1 MGDIEKVKRIEVPEN
16 VEFLTNWDGFE
27 LPKGILNKDVTGC
40 GATSVAIKD
49 EHKTI
54 ICSPRINLIKNKVGQ
69 HKGLLGVYGDVK
81 NDEIMLYLEKTETP
95 KIMVTYDSMPRL
107 AKLIDNKSEWRVVVD
122 EYQYLLIDSGFRSDK
137 AIALLDVVN
146 EFDYVTYLS
155 ATPIADK
162 YIQKME
168 QFKDVPYTELEWGER
183 VEKIYVER
191 VVSAK
196 PIDNAIKIVR
206 NYQQGNF
213 PKEGKNVSNECVIFL
228 NSVTNISNIVRQTEL
243 PPEDV
248 NIIVADTE
256 ENRKLVR
263 QIKEGFD
270 IGTIPLEGEPHKMFT
285 FCTSTAF
292 AGCDF
297 YSTCASTFVVSDNRK
312 VHTSIDIATELAQ
325 IAGRQRL
332 ACNPFRKTIVFIYN
346 VDIGENDAD
355 SYKNGIERKLEKSIK
370 MAEYKN
376 CATDE
381 DIRIDLI
388 RETSEMQ
395 NIKKYSESY
404 VRYDEKSDSFTV
416 NRWAY
421 LNELFAYDVQRK
433 NYENSII
440 VKKQLEE
447 SGFAIKGEEKRW
459 DYKEQLKCILAKEG
473 FADRMKRYCELRQ
486 MKESCRFYLASDIME
501 RQYEDVRLYYDR
513 LGYDRIKALGFK
525 EKDLKNEL
533 QRSYRANDIKQKF
546 REIFIVG
553 QRIATEDIKRIMSEI
568 YSMYGINK
576 SGVATHLEREYG
588 IRMKNVKIVTSDGIR
603 KNGYEFM

>member
-1 MGDIEKVKRIEVPEN
+1 MAEIKVPTN
-16 VEFLTNWDGFE
+16 VNYLTDWVGFE
-27 LPKGILNKDVTGC
+27 LPEGILNKGVTGC

-69 HKGLLGVYGDVK
+69 HEGLLGVFGDVK
-81 NDEIMLYLEKTETP
+81 NDEIMAYLEKSDKP

-107 AKLIDNKSEWRVVVD
+107 SKLLDDKYDWRVVVD

-137 AIALLDVVN
+137 AIALLDVLN

-162 YIQKME
+162 YIQQME
-168 QFKDVPYTELEWGER
+168 QFKEVPYTELIWGDR
-183 VEKIYVER
+183 VERIDVER
-191 VVSAK
+191 KVSAK
-196 PIDNAIKIVR
+196 PINNAIEIVR
-206 NYQQGNF
+206 NYQNGNF
-213 PKEGKNVSNECVIFL
+213 PQKGGALSKECVIFL
-228 NSVTNISNIVRQTEL
+228 NSVTNIANIIHQTKI

-248 NIIVADTE
+248 NIIVANTE
-256 ENRKLVR
+256 ENKTI
-263 QIKEGFD
+263 IKENGKEYG

-297 YSTCASTFVVSDNRK
+297 YSTCASTFVISDNKK
-312 VHTSIDIATELAQ
+312 VHTSIDIATELVQ

-346 VDIGENDAD
+346 VDIGEGNPDV
-355 SYKNGIERKLEKSIK
+355 YKEAIERKLRKSEGIAEWKNSAPEDFKKDVIK
-370 MAEYKN
+370 
-376 CATDE
+376 
-381 DIRIDLI
+381 
-388 RETSEMQ
+388 ETSEMQ

-404 VRYDEKSDSFTV
+404 VRYDEKSDRFTV

-421 LNELFAYDVQRK
+421 LNELFAYDVQHE
-433 NYENSII
+433 NYQNSII

-447 SGFAIKGEEKRW
+447 SGFDIKEEERQS
-459 DYKEQLKCILAKEG
+459 DYKEQLKCILTKEG

-486 MKESCRFYLASDIME
+486 LKETNPYYLADEIME
-501 RQYEDVRLYYDR
+501 RQYEDLRLYYDR
-513 LGYDRIKALGFK
+513 LGYGRIKALGFK

-533 QRSYRANDIKQKF
+533 ERSYRANDIKQKF
-546 REIFIVG
+546 REVFAVG
-553 QRIATEDIKRIMSEI
+553 ERMSTEDIKRIMTEI
-568 YSMYGINK
+568 YAKYGISK
-576 SGVATHLEREYG
+576 KGVATHLERDYG
-588 IRMKNVKIVTSDGIR
+588 IRLKPIKVAMPDGSR
-603 KNGYEFM
+603 KGGYEFI

>member
-1 MGDIEKVKRIEVPEN
+1 MAEIKVPEN
-16 VEFLTNWDGFE
+16 VEFLTDWNGFE
-27 LPKGILNKDVTGC
+27 LPKGILNKGVTGC
-40 GATSVAIKD
+40 GATSVAIED

-69 HKGLLGVYGDVK
+69 HKGLFGVFGDVK
-81 NDEIMLYLEKTETP
+81 NDEIMAYLEKAETP

-107 AKLIDNKSEWRVVVD
+107 AKLINDKYDWRVVVD
-122 EYQYLLIDSGFRSDK
+122 EYHYLLIDSGFRSDK

-168 QFKDVPYTELEWGER
+168 QFKDVPYTELIWGDR
-183 VEKIYVER
+183 VERIYVAREI
-191 VVSAK
+191 STK

-206 NYQQGNF
+206 NYQNGIF
-213 PKEGKNVSNECVIFL
+213 SKEGDAVSKECVIFL
-228 NSVTNISNIVRQTEL
+228 NSVTNIANIIHQTKI

-263 QIKEGFD
+263 QIGKGYD

-297 YSTCASTFVVSDNRK
+297 YSTCASTFVISDNKK

-346 VDIGENDAD
+346 VDIGESNAD
-355 SYKNGIERKLEKSIK
+355 IYKGAINKKLAESEDLAKWRNSVPDSCRKREIK
-370 MAEYKN
+370 
-376 CATDE
+376 
-381 DIRIDLI
+381 
-388 RETSEMQ
+388 ETIEMQ

-421 LNELFAYDVQRK
+421 LNELFAYDVQHE
-433 NYENSII
+433 NYQDSII

-447 SGFAIKGEEKRW
+447 SGFGIKGEEKRS

-486 MKESCRFYLASDIME
+486 LKETNPYYLADEIME
-501 RQYEDVRLYYDR
+501 RQYEDLKLYYDR

-533 QRSYRANDIKQKF
+533 ERSYRENDIKQKF
-546 REIFIVG
+546 REVFVVG
-553 QRIATEDIKRIMSEI
+553 ERMSTEDIKRTMTEI
-568 YSMYGINK
+568 YAKYGIRK
-576 SGVATHLEREYG
+576 KGVATQLENEYG
-588 IRMKNVKIVTSDGIR
+588 IRMKYVKISTPDGIR
-603 KNGYEFM
+603 KGGYEFI

>member
-1 MGDIEKVKRIEVPEN
+1 MAEIYVAEN
-16 VEFLTNWDGFE
+16 VEFLTDWNGFE
-27 LPKGILNKDVTGC
+27 LPKGILNKGVTGC
-40 GATSVAIKD
+40 GATSVAIED

-81 NDEIMLYLEKTETP
+81 NDEIMAYLEKAETP

-107 AKLIDNKSEWRVVVD
+107 AKLINDKYDWRVVVD

-162 YIQKME
+162 YIQGME
-168 QFKDVPYTELEWGER
+168 QFKDVPYTELIWGDR
-183 VEKIYVER
+183 VERIYVAREI
-191 VVSAK
+191 STK

-206 NYQQGNF
+206 NYQNGIF
-213 PKEGKNVSNECVIFL
+213 PKEGVAVSKECVIFL
-228 NSVTNISNIVRQTEL
+228 NSVTNIANIIHQTKI

-263 QIKEGFD
+263 QIGKGYD
-270 IGTIPLEGEPHKMFT
+270 IGAIPLEGEPHKMFT

-297 YSTCASTFVVSDNRK
+297 YSTCASTFVIS
-312 VHTSIDIATELAQ
+312 
-325 IAGRQRL
+325 
-332 ACNPFRKTIVFIYN
+332 
-346 VDIGENDAD
+346 DIGESNAD
-355 SYKNGIERKLEKSIK
+355 VYKEAIEQKLEKSIK
-370 MAEYKN
+370 MAEWKN
-376 CATDE
+376 GAPDYFKK
-381 DIRIDLI
+381 DVIK
-388 RETSEMQ
+388 ETSEMQ

-421 LNELFAYDVQRK
+421 LNELFAYDVQHE
-433 NYENSII
+433 NYQDSIR
-440 VKKQLEE
+440 VKRQLEE
-447 SGFAIKGEEKRW
+447 SGFGIKGEEKKS
-459 DYKEQLKCILAKEG
+459 DYKEQLKCILVKEG

-486 MKESCRFYLASDIME
+486 LKETNPYYLADEIME
-501 RQYEDVRLYYDR
+501 RQYEGLKLYYDR
-513 LGYDRIKALGFK
+513 LGYDRIKALGYK

-533 QRSYRANDIKQKF
+533 ERSYYENDIKQKF
-546 REIFIVG
+546 KEVFVVG
-553 QRIATEDIKRIMSEI
+553 ERMSTEDIKRTMTEI
-568 YSMYGINK
+568 YANY
-576 SGVATHLEREYG
+576 
-588 IRMKNVKIVTSDGIR
+588 GIR
-603 KNGYEFM
+603 KNGVAKQLERDYGIRLKSVKVKMPGGIRKGGYEFI

>member
-1 MGDIEKVKRIEVPEN
+1 MAEIKVPEN
-16 VEFLTNWDGFE
+16 VEFLTDWNGFE
-27 LPKGILNKDVTGC
+27 LPKGILNKGVTGC
-40 GATSVAIKD
+40 GATSVAIED

-69 HKGLLGVYGDVK
+69 HKGLFGVFGDVK
-81 NDEIMLYLEKTETP
+81 NDEIMAYLEKAETP

-107 AKLIDNKSEWRVVVD
+107 AKLIDDKSDWRVVVD
-122 EYQYLLIDSGFRSDK
+122 EYHYLLIDSGFRSDK
-137 AIALLDVVN
+137 AIVLLDVVN

-162 YIQKME
+162 YIQGME
-168 QFKDVPYTELEWGER
+168 HFKDVPYTELIWGDR
-183 VEKIYVER
+183 VERIYVER
-191 VVSAK
+191 EVSAK

-206 NYQQGNF
+206 NYQNGNF
-213 PKEGKNVSNECVIFL
+213 PKEGDAVSKECVIFL
-228 NSVTNISNIVRQTEL
+228 NSVTNIANIIHQTKI

-263 QIKEGFD
+263 QIGKGYD
-270 IGTIPLEGEPHKMFT
+270 IGIIPLEGEPHKMFT

-297 YSTCASTFVVSDNRK
+297 YSPCASTFVISDNKK

-332 ACNPFRKTIVFIYN
+332 ACNPFRKTMVFIYN
-346 VDIGENDAD
+346 VDIGESNAD
-355 SYKNGIERKLEKSIK
+355 IYKNAIEQKLEKSIK
-370 MAEYKN
+370 MAEWKN
-376 CATDE
+376 GAPDYFKK
-381 DIRIDLI
+381 DVIK
-388 RETSEMQ
+388 ETSEMQ

-421 LNELFAYDVQRK
+421 LNELFAYDVQHE
-433 NYENSII
+433 NYQDSII

-447 SGFAIKGEEKRW
+447 SGFGIKGEEKRS
-459 DYKEQLKCILAKEG
+459 DYKEQLKCILVKEG

-486 MKESCRFYLASDIME
+486 LKETNPYYLADEIME
-501 RQYEDVRLYYDR
+501 RQYEDLKLYYDR
-513 LGYDRIKALGFK
+513 LGYDRIKALGYK
-525 EKDLKNEL
+525 EKDMKNEL
-533 QRSYRANDIKQKF
+533 ERSYRENDIKRKF
-546 REIFIVG
+546 REVFVVG
-553 QRIATEDIKRIMSEI
+553 ERMSTEDIKRTMTEI
-568 YSMYGINK
+568 YASYGIK
-576 SGVATHLEREYG
+576 KKGVATQLERDYG
-588 IRMKNVKIVTSDGIR
+588 ISLKPIKVTTPDGIR
-603 KNGYEFM
+603 KGGYEFI

>member
-1 MGDIEKVKRIEVPEN
+1 MAEIYVPEN
-16 VEFLTNWDGFE
+16 VEFLTEWDGFE
-27 LPKGILNKDVTGC
+27 LPKGILNKGVTGC
-40 GATSVAIKD
+40 GATSVAIED

-69 HKGLLGVYGDVK
+69 HEGLLGVYGDVK
-81 NDEIMLYLEKTETP
+81 NEEIMAYLEKTETP

-107 AKLIDNKSEWRVVVD
+107 AKLIDDKTDWRVVID

-137 AIALLDVVN
+137 AITLLDVVN

-168 QFKDVPYTELEWGER
+168 QFKDVPYTELIWGDR
-183 VEKIYVER
+183 VERIYVAREI
-191 VVSAK
+191 STK

-206 NYQQGNF
+206 NYQNGIF
-213 PKEGKNVSNECVIFL
+213 PKEGDAVSKECVIFL
-228 NSVTNISNIVRQTEL
+228 NSVTNIANIIHQTKI

-263 QIKEGFD
+263 QIGKGYD

-297 YSTCASTFVVSDNRK
+297 YSTCASTFVISDNKK

-332 ACNPFRKTIVFIYN
+332 ACNPFKKTIVFIYN
-346 VDIGENDAD
+346 VDIGESNAD
-355 SYKNGIERKLEKSIK
+355 VYKEAIEQKLEKSIK
-370 MAEYKN
+370 MAEWKN
-376 CATDE
+376 GAPDYFKK
-381 DIRIDLI
+381 DVIK
-388 RETSEMQ
+388 ETSEMQ

-421 LNELFAYDVQRK
+421 LNELFAYDVQHE
-433 NYENSII
+433 NYQDSII

-447 SGFAIKGEEKRW
+447 SGFGIKGEEKRS
-459 DYKEQLKCILAKEG
+459 DYKEQLKCILVKEG

-486 MKESCRFYLASDIME
+486 LKETNPYYLADEIME
-501 RQYEDVRLYYDR
+501 RQYEDLRLYYDR
-513 LGYDRIKALGFK
+513 LGYYRIKALGYK

-533 QRSYRANDIKQKF
+533 ERSYYENDIKQKF
-546 REIFIVG
+546 REVFVVG
-553 QRIATEDIKRIMSEI
+553 ERMSTEDIKRTMTEI
-568 YSMYGINK
+568 YANY
-576 SGVATHLEREYG
+576 
-588 IRMKNVKIVTSDGIR
+588 GIR
-603 KNGYEFM
+603 KNGVAKQLERDYGIRLKSVKVKMPGGIRKGGYEFI

>member
-1 MGDIEKVKRIEVPEN
+1 MAEIKVPTN
-16 VEFLTNWDGFE
+16 VNYLTDWVGFE
-27 LPKGILNKDVTGC
+27 LPKGILNKGVTGC
-40 GATSVAIKD
+40 GATSVAIED

-69 HKGLLGVYGDVK
+69 HKGLLGVFGDVK
-81 NDEIMLYLEKTETP
+81 NDEIMAYLEKTETP

-107 AKLIDNKSEWRVVVD
+107 AKLIEDRIDWRVVVD

-137 AIALLDVVN
+137 AIALLDVLN

-168 QFKDVPYTELEWGER
+168 QFKDVPYTELVWGDR
-183 VEKIYVER
+183 VEKIAVER
-191 VVSAK
+191 IVSAK
-196 PIDNAIKIVR
+196 PINNAIEIVR
-206 NYQQGNF
+206 NYQNGIF
-213 PKEGKNVSNECVIFL
+213 PNERDAVSKECVIFL
-228 NSVTNISNIVRQTEL
+228 NSVTNISNIVRQTKL

-248 NIIVADTE
+248 NIIIADTE

-263 QIKEGFD
+263 QIGKGFD
-270 IGTIPLEGEPHKMFT
+270 IGSIPLEGEPHKMFT

-297 YSTCASTFVVSDNRK
+297 YSTCASTFVISDNKK

-332 ACNPFRKTIVFIYN
+332 ACNPFRKTVVFIYN
-346 VDIGENDAD
+346 VDIGESNAD
-355 SYKNGIERKLEKSIK
+355 IYKNAIEQKLEKSVK
-370 MAEYKN
+370 MAEWKN
-376 CATDE
+376 SAPDYFKK
-381 DIRIDLI
+381 DVIK
-388 RETSEMQ
+388 ETSEMQ

-421 LNELFAYDVQRK
+421 LNELFAYDVQHE
-433 NYENSII
+433 NYQDSII

-447 SGFAIKGEEKRW
+447 SGFGIKGEEKRS
-459 DYKEQLKCILAKEG
+459 DYKEQLKCILVKEG

-486 MKESCRFYLASDIME
+486 LKETNPYYLADEIME
-501 RQYEDVRLYYDR
+501 RQYEGLKLYYDR
-513 LGYDRIKALGFK
+513 LGYDRIKALGYK

-533 QRSYRANDIKQKF
+533 ERSYYENDIKQKF
-546 REIFIVG
+546 REVFVVG
-553 QRIATEDIKRIMSEI
+553 ERMTTEDIKRTMTGI
-568 YSMYGINK
+568 YANYGIK
-576 SGVATHLEREYG
+576 KKGVATLLERDYG
-588 IRMKNVKIVTSDGIR
+588 IRLKSVKVTMPDGIR
-603 KNGYEFM
+603 KGGYEFI

>member
-1 MGDIEKVKRIEVPEN
+1 MAEIYVPDN
-16 VEFLTNWDGFE
+16 VEFLTNWNGFE
-27 LPKGILNKDVTGC
+27 LPKGILNKGVTGC
-40 GATSVAIKD
+40 GATSVAIED

-54 ICSPRINLIKNKVGQ
+54 ICSPRINLIKNKVSQ

-81 NDEIMLYLEKTETP
+81 NDEIVAYLETAETP

-107 AKLIDNKSEWRVVVD
+107 AKLIDDKTDWRVVVD

-162 YIQKME
+162 YIQQME
-168 QFKDVPYTELEWGER
+168 QFKDAPYIELMWGDR
-183 VEKIYVER
+183 VEKIEVER
-191 VVSAK
+191 IVSAK
-196 PIDNAIKIVR
+196 PINNAIEIVR
-206 NYQQGNF
+206 NYQNGNF
-213 PKEGKNVSNECVIFL
+213 PENRDAVSKECVIFL
-228 NSVTNISNIVRQTEL
+228 NSVTNIANIVRQTEL
-243 PPEDV
+243 SPEDV

-263 QIKEGFD
+263 QIGIGFD
-270 IGTIPLEGEPHKMFT
+270 IGTIPLEGESHKMFT

-297 YSTCASTFVVSDNRK
+297 YSTCASTFVISDNKK

-346 VDIGENDAD
+346 VDIGESNAD
-355 SYKNGIERKLEKSIK
+355 VYKEAIEQKLEKSIK
-370 MAEYKN
+370 MAEWKN
-376 CATDE
+376 GAPDYFKK
-381 DIRIDLI
+381 DVIK
-388 RETSEMQ
+388 ETSEMQ
-395 NIKKYSESY
+395 NIKRYSESY

-421 LNELFAYDVQRK
+421 LNELFAYDVQHE
-433 NYENSII
+433 NYQDSII

-447 SGFAIKGEEKRW
+447 SGFGIKGEEKRS
-459 DYKEQLKCILAKEG
+459 DYKEQLKCILVKEG

-486 MKESCRFYLASDIME
+486 LKETNPYYLADEIME
-501 RQYEDVRLYYDR
+501 RQYEDLKLYYDR
-513 LGYDRIKALGFK
+513 LGYDRIKALGYK
-525 EKDLKNEL
+525 EKDMKNEL
-533 QRSYRANDIKQKF
+533 ERSYRENDIKRKF
-546 REIFIVG
+546 REVFVVG
-553 QRIATEDIKRIMSEI
+553 ERMSTEEIKRTMTEI
-568 YSMYGINK
+568 YANYGIRKN
-576 SGVATHLEREYG
+576 GVAKQLENEYG
-588 IRMKNVKIVTSDGIR
+588 IRMKYVKISTPEGIR
-603 KNGYEFM
+603 KGGYEFI

>member
-1 MGDIEKVKRIEVPEN
+1 M
-16 VEFLTNWDGFE
+16 
-27 LPKGILNKDVTGC
+27 PKGILNKGVTGC
-40 GATSVAIKD
+40 GATSVAIED

-69 HKGLLGVYGDVK
+69 HEGLLGVFGDVK
-81 NDEIMLYLEKTETP
+81 NDEIIAYLEKTETP

-107 AKLIDNKSEWRVVVD
+107 AKLIADKSDWRVVVD

-162 YIQKME
+162 YIQGME
-168 QFKDVPYTELEWGER
+168 QFKDVPYTELIWGDR
-183 VEKIYVER
+183 VERIDVER
-191 VVSAK
+191 IVSAK
-196 PIDNAIKIVR
+196 PINNAIEIVR
-206 NYQQGNF
+206 NYQNGIF
-213 PKEGKNVSNECVIFL
+213 PKERDAVSKECVIFL
-228 NSVTNISNIVRQTEL
+228 NSVTNIANIVRQTKL
-243 PPEDV
+243 PSEDV

-256 ENRKLVR
+256 DNRKLVR
-263 QIKEGFD
+263 QIGKGYD

-297 YSTCASTFVVSDNRK
+297 YSTCASTFVISDNKK

-332 ACNPFRKTIVFIYN
+332 ACNPFRKAIIFIYN

-355 SYKNGIERKLEKSIK
+355 VYKKAIEQKLEKSVK
-370 MAEYKN
+370 MAEWKN
-376 CATDE
+376 GAPDYFKK
-381 DIRIDLI
+381 DVIK
-388 RETSEMQ
+388 ETSEMQ

-421 LNELFAYDVQRK
+421 LNELFAYDVQHE
-433 NYENSII
+433 NYQDSII

-447 SGFAIKGEEKRW
+447 SGFGIKGDEKRS
-459 DYKEQLKCILAKEG
+459 DYKEQLKCILVKEG

-486 MKESCRFYLASDIME
+486 LKETNPYYLADEIME
-501 RQYEDVRLYYDR
+501 RQYEDLRLYYDR
-513 LGYDRIKALGFK
+513 LGYDRVKALGYK

-533 QRSYRANDIKQKF
+533 ERIYYENDIKQKF
-546 REIFIVG
+546 REVFIVG
-553 QRIATEDIKRIMSEI
+553 ERMSTEDIKRTMTGV
-568 YSMYGINK
+568 YVKYGISK
-576 SGVATHLEREYG
+576 KGVAKQLENEYG
-588 IRMKNVKIVTSDGIR
+588 IRMKYVKISTPDGIR
-603 KNGYEFM
+603 KGGYEFI

>member
-1 MGDIEKVKRIEVPEN
+1 MAEIYVPEN
-16 VEFLTNWDGFE
+16 VEFLTNWNGFE
-27 LPKGILNKDVTGC
+27 LPKGILNKGVTGC
-40 GATSVAIKD
+40 GATSVAIED

-54 ICSPRINLIKNKVGQ
+54 ICSPRINLIKNKVSQ

-81 NDEIMLYLEKTETP
+81 NDEIMAYLEKTETP

-107 AKLIDNKSEWRVVVD
+107 AKLIEDKTDWRVVVD

-168 QFKDVPYTELEWGER
+168 QFEDVPYTELVWGNR
-183 VEKIYVER
+183 VEKIFVER

-206 NYQQGNF
+206 NYQNGNF
-213 PKEGKNVSNECVIFL
+213 PSEGEAVSKECVIFL
-228 NSVTNISNIVRQTEL
+228 NSVTNIANIVRQTKL

-263 QIKEGFD
+263 QIDEGFD
-270 IGTIPLEGEPHKMFT
+270 IGSIPLEGEPHKMFT

-297 YSTCASTFVVSDNRK
+297 YSTCASTFVISDNKK

-346 VDIGENDAD
+346 VDIGESNAD
-355 SYKNGIERKLEKSIK
+355 VYKEAIEQKLEKSIK
-370 MAEYKN
+370 MAEWKN
-376 CATDE
+376 GAPDYFKK
-381 DIRIDLI
+381 DVIK
-388 RETSEMQ
+388 ETSEMQ

-421 LNELFAYDVQRK
+421 LNELFAYDVQHE
-433 NYENSII
+433 NYQDSII

-447 SGFAIKGEEKRW
+447 SGFGIKGEEKRS
-459 DYKEQLKCILAKEG
+459 DYKEQLKCILVKEG
-473 FADRMKRYCELRQ
+473 FADRIKRYCELRQ
-486 MKESCRFYLASDIME
+486 LKETNPYYLADEIME
-501 RQYEDVRLYYDR
+501 RQYEGLKLYYDR
-513 LGYDRIKALGFK
+513 LGFERIRALGFK

-533 QRSYRANDIKQKF
+533 ERCYRENDIKRKF
-546 REIFIVG
+546 REVFAVG
-553 QRIATEDIKRIMSEI
+553 ERMSTEDIKRTMTEI
-568 YSMYGINK
+568 YASYGIKKN
-576 SGVATHLEREYG
+576 GVATQLERDYG
-588 IRMKNVKIVTSDGIR
+588 IRLKPIKVTMPDGNR
-603 KNGYEFM
+603 KGGYEFI

>member
-27 LPKGILNKDVTGC
+27 LPKGILNKGVTGC
-40 GATSVAIKD
+40 GATSVAIED

-81 NDEIMLYLEKTETP
+81 NDEVMMYLDKTETP

-107 AKLIDNKSEWRVVVD
+107 AKLIDDKSDWRIVVD

-162 YIQKME
+162 YIQEME
-168 QFKDVPYTELEWGER
+168 QFKDVPYTELIWGDR

-196 PIDNAIKIVR
+196 PIDNAIMIVR

-213 PKEGKNVSNECVIFL
+213 PEDKGVQSKECVIFL
-228 NSVTNISNIVRQTEL
+228 NSVTNIANIVRQTEL
-243 PPEDV
+243 PYEDV

-263 QIKEGFD
+263 QIDKGFD

-297 YSTCASTFVVSDNRK
+297 YSTCASTFVISDNKK

-346 VDIGENDAD
+346 VDIGEAD
-355 SYKNGIERKLEKSIK
+355 SEVYKKAIEQKLKDSEDF
-370 MAEYKN
+370 A
-376 CATDE
+376 E
-381 DIRIDLI
+381 DINSMPERAKKKVGN
-388 RETSEMQ
+388 RTNEMQ
-395 NIKKYSESY
+395 RIKKYSEDY
-404 VRYDEKSDSFTV
+404 VRYDEKSDSFIV

-421 LNELFAYDVQRK
+421 LNELFAYDVQ
-433 NYENSII
+433 YENYQNSIM
-440 VKKQLEE
+440 VKKQLEN
-447 SGFAIKGEEKRW
+447 SGFIIKGEESQW
-459 DYKEQLKCILAKEG
+459 DYKEQLKCILVKEG

-501 RQYEDVRLYYDR
+501 RQYEDLRLYYDR
-513 LGYDRIKALGFK
+513 LGHERIKALGFK

-533 QRSYRANDIKQKF
+533 ERSYHANDIKLKF
-546 REIFIVG
+546 RETFIVG
-553 QRIATEDIKRIMSEI
+553 ERMATEDIKRTMSEI
-568 YSMYGINK
+568 YAMYGINK
-576 SGVATHLEREYG
+576 IGVATHLERDYG
-588 IRMKNVKIVTSDGIR
+588 IRMKNVKVVTPDGIR
-603 KNGYEFM
+603 KNGYEFI

>member
-1 MGDIEKVKRIEVPEN
+1 MAVKYVPEN
-16 VEFLTNWDGFE
+16 VEFLTDWDGFE
-27 LPKGILNKDVTGC
+27 LPKGILNKGVTGC
-40 GATSVAIKD
+40 GATSVAIED

-69 HKGLLGVYGDVK
+69 HEGLLGVFGDVK
-81 NDEIMLYLEKTETP
+81 NDEIMAYLEKAETP

-107 AKLIDNKSEWRVVVD
+107 AKLIDDKSDWRVVVD
-122 EYQYLLIDSGFRSDK
+122 EYHYLLIDSGFRSDK

-162 YIQKME
+162 YIQGME
-168 QFKDVPYTELEWGER
+168 QFKDVPYTELKWGDR
-183 VEKIYVER
+183 VERIDVER
-191 VVSAK
+191 IVSAK
-196 PIDNAIKIVR
+196 PINNAIEIVR
-206 NYQQGNF
+206 NYQNGIF
-213 PKEGKNVSNECVIFL
+213 PNERDAVSKECVIFL
-228 NSVTNISNIVRQTEL
+228 NSVTNIANIIHQTKI

-263 QIKEGFD
+263 QIGKGYD
-270 IGTIPLEGEPHKMFT
+270 IGAIPLEGEPHKMFT

-297 YSTCASTFVVSDNRK
+297 YSTCASTFVISDNKK

-346 VDIGENDAD
+346 VDIGESNAD
-355 SYKNGIERKLEKSIK
+355 VYKEAIEQKLEKSIK
-370 MAEYKN
+370 MAEWKN
-376 CATDE
+376 GAPDYFKK
-381 DIRIDLI
+381 DVIK
-388 RETSEMQ
+388 ETSEMQ

-421 LNELFAYDVQRK
+421 LNELFAYDVQHE
-433 NYENSII
+433 NYQDSII

-447 SGFAIKGEEKRW
+447 SGFGIKGEEKRS
-459 DYKEQLKCILAKEG
+459 DYKEQLKCILVKEG

-486 MKESCRFYLASDIME
+486 LKETNPYYLADEIME
-501 RQYEDVRLYYDR
+501 RQYEDLRLYYDR
-513 LGYDRIKALGFK
+513 LGYYRIKALGYK

-533 QRSYRANDIKQKF
+533 ERSYYENDIKQKF
-546 REIFIVG
+546 REVFVVG
-553 QRIATEDIKRIMSEI
+553 ERMSTEDIKRTMTEI
-568 YSMYGINK
+568 YANY
-576 SGVATHLEREYG
+576 
-588 IRMKNVKIVTSDGIR
+588 GIR
-603 KNGYEFM
+603 KNGVAKQLERDYDIRLKSVKITMPDGLRKGGYEFI

>member
-1 MGDIEKVKRIEVPEN
+1 MGDIEKVERIEVPEN

-27 LPKGILNKDVTGC
+27 LPKGILNKGVTGC
-40 GATSVAIKD
+40 GATSVAIED

-81 NDEIMLYLEKTETP
+81 NDEIMAYLEKTETP

-107 AKLIDNKSEWRVVVD
+107 AKLIDDKSDWRVVVD

-168 QFKDVPYTELEWGER
+168 QFKDVPYTELIWGDN
-183 VEKIYVER
+183 VEKIDVER
-191 VVSAK
+191 VVSAQ

-213 PKEGKNVSNECVIFL
+213 PKNGEYVSKECVIFL
-228 NSVTNISNIVRQTEL
+228 NSVTNIANIIHQTKL

-263 QIKEGFD
+263 QIGKGFD
-270 IGTIPLEGEPHKMFT
+270 IGSIPLEGEPHKMFT

-297 YSTCASTFVVSDNRK
+297 YSTCASTFVISDNKK

-346 VDIGENDAD
+346 VDIGEKNAD
-355 SYKNGIERKLEKSIK
+355 IYKKSIEQK
-370 MAEYKN
+370 LKDSEDFA
-376 CATDE
+376 E
-381 DIRIDLI
+381 DINNMPERA
-388 RETSEMQ
+388 R
-395 NIKKYSESY
+395 
-404 VRYDEKSDSFTV
+404 
-416 NRWAY
+416 
-421 LNELFAYDVQRK
+421 
-433 NYENSII
+433 
-440 VKKQLEE
+440 
-447 SGFAIKGEEKRW
+447 
-459 DYKEQLKCILAKEG
+459 
-473 FADRMKRYCELRQ
+473 
-486 MKESCRFYLASDIME
+486 KESR
-501 RQYEDVRLYYDR
+501 
-513 LGYDRIKALGFK
+513 
-525 EKDLKNEL
+525 
-533 QRSYRANDIKQKF
+533 
-546 REIFIVG
+546 
-553 QRIATEDIKRIMSEI
+553 
-568 YSMYGINK
+568 
-576 SGVATHLEREYG
+576 
-588 IRMKNVKIVTSDGIR
+588 
-603 KNGYEFM
+603 

>member
-1 MGDIEKVKRIEVPEN
+1 MGNIEKIKRIEVPEN
-16 VEFLTNWDGFE
+16 VEFLTNWNGFE
-27 LPKGILNKDVTGC
+27 LPKGILNKGVTGC
-40 GATSVAIKD
+40 GATSVAIQD

-69 HKGLLGVYGDVK
+69 HEGLLGVFGDVK
-81 NDEIMLYLEKTETP
+81 NDEIMAYLESTETP

-107 AKLIDNKSEWRVVVD
+107 AKLIDDKTDWRVVID

-168 QFKDVPYTELEWGER
+168 QFKDVPYTELIWGER
-183 VEKIYVER
+183 VEKIDVER
-191 VVSAK
+191 IVSAK
-196 PIDNAIKIVR
+196 PINNAIEIVR
-206 NYQQGNF
+206 NYQNGIF
-213 PKEGKNVSNECVIFL
+213 PNEGDAISKECVIFL
-228 NSVTNISNIVRQTEL
+228 NSVTNIANIVRQTEL

-256 ENRKLVR
+256 DNRKLVR
-263 QIKEGFD
+263 QIGKGFD
-270 IGTIPLEGEPHKMFT
+270 IGSIPLEGEPHKMFT

-297 YSTCASTFVVSDNRK
+297 YSTCASTFVISDNKK
-312 VHTSIDIATELAQ
+312 VHTSIDIATELVQ
-325 IAGRQRL
+325 IGGRQRL

-355 SYKNGIERKLEKSIK
+355 VYKRAIERKLEDSVDYAKL
-370 MAEYKN
+370 KN
-376 CATDE
+376 STPDNFKKFV
-381 DIRIDLI
+381 IQ
-388 RETSEMQ
+388 ETTEMQ
-395 NIKKYSESY
+395 NIKKYSENY
-404 VRYDEKSDSFTV
+404 VRYDEKSDRFTV

-421 LNELFAYDVQRK
+421 LNELFAYDVQHE
-433 NYENSII
+433 NYQDSII

-447 SGFAIKGEEKRW
+447 SGFRIKDEEKQS
-459 DYKEQLKCILAKEG
+459 DYKEQLKCILVKEG

-486 MKESCRFYLASDIME
+486 MKESCKFYLASDIME
-501 RQYEDVRLYYDR
+501 RQYEDLRLYYDR
-513 LGYDRIKALGFK
+513 LGYERIKALGFK

-533 QRSYRANDIKQKF
+533 ERCYRENEIKRKF
-546 REIFIVG
+546 REVFAVG
-553 QRIATEDIKRIMSEI
+553 ERMSTEDIKRTMTVI
-568 YSMYGINK
+568 YADYGISK
-576 SGVATHLEREYG
+576 KGVATQLERDYG
-588 IRMKNVKIVTSDGIR
+588 IRLKPIKVTMPDGFR
-603 KNGYEFM
+603 KSGYEFL

>member
-1 MGDIEKVKRIEVPEN
+1 MAEIKVPEN
-16 VEFLTNWDGFE
+16 VEFLTDWNGFE
-27 LPKGILNKDVTGC
+27 LPKGILNKGVTGC
-40 GATSVAIKD
+40 GATSVAIED

-69 HKGLLGVYGDVK
+69 HKGLFGVFGDVK
-81 NDEIMLYLEKTETP
+81 NDEIMAYLEKAETP

-107 AKLIDNKSEWRVVVD
+107 AKLINDKYDWRVVVD

-162 YIQKME
+162 YIQGME
-168 QFKDVPYTELEWGER
+168 QFKDVPYTELIWGDR
-183 VEKIYVER
+183 VERIYVAREI
-191 VVSAK
+191 STK

-206 NYQQGNF
+206 NYQNGNF
-213 PKEGKNVSNECVIFL
+213 PKEGDAVSKECVIFL
-228 NSVTNISNIVRQTEL
+228 NSVTNIANIIHQTKI

-263 QIKEGFD
+263 QIGKGYD

-297 YSTCASTFVVSDNRK
+297 YSPCASTFVIRDNKK

-332 ACNPFRKTIVFIYN
+332 ACNPFRKTMVFIYN
-346 VDIGENDAD
+346 VDIGESNAD
-355 SYKNGIERKLEKSIK
+355 IYKNAIEQKLEKSIK
-370 MAEYKN
+370 MAEWKN
-376 CATDE
+376 GAPDYFKK
-381 DIRIDLI
+381 DVIK
-388 RETSEMQ
+388 ETSEMQ

-421 LNELFAYDVQRK
+421 LNELFAYDVQHE
-433 NYENSII
+433 NYQDSII

-447 SGFAIKGEEKRW
+447 SGFGIKGEEKRS
-459 DYKEQLKCILAKEG
+459 DYKEQLKCILVKEG

-486 MKESCRFYLASDIME
+486 LKETNPYYLADEIME
-501 RQYEDVRLYYDR
+501 RQYEDLRLYYDR
-513 LGYDRIKALGFK
+513 LGYYRIKALGYK

-533 QRSYRANDIKQKF
+533 ERSYYENDIKQKF
-546 REIFIVG
+546 REVFVVG
-553 QRIATEDIKRIMSEI
+553 ERMSTEDIKRTMTEI
-568 YSMYGINK
+568 YANY
-576 SGVATHLEREYG
+576 
-588 IRMKNVKIVTSDGIR
+588 GIR
-603 KNGYEFM
+603 KNGVAKQLERDYGIRLKSVKVKMPGGIRKGGYEFI

>member
-1 MGDIEKVKRIEVPEN
+1 MGDIENIKRIEVPEN
-16 VEFLTNWDGFE
+16 VEFLTKWDGFE
-27 LPKGILNKDVTGC
+27 LPKGILNKGITGC
-40 GATSVAIKD
+40 GATSVAIDD

-69 HKGLLGVYGDVK
+69 HKGLFGVYGDVK
-81 NDEIMLYLEKTETP
+81 NDEIMAYLEKTETP

-107 AKLIDNKSEWRVVVD
+107 AKLIDDKSDWRVVVD

-137 AIALLDVVN
+137 AMALLDVVN
-146 EFDYVTYLS
+146 EFGYVTYLS

-168 QFKDVPYTELEWGER
+168 QFKYVPYTELIWGDN
-183 VEKIYVER
+183 VEKIDVER

-206 NYQQGNF
+206 NYQNGEF
-213 PKEGKNVSNECVIFL
+213 PQIGDVVSKECVIFL

-263 QIKEGFD
+263 QIKDGFD
-270 IGTIPLEGEPHKMFT
+270 IGSIPLEGEPHKMFT

-297 YSTCASTFVVSDNRK
+297 YSTCASTFVISDNKK

-355 SYKNGIERKLEKSIK
+355 VYKRAIERKLEDSEDYAKL
-370 MAEYKN
+370 KN
-376 CATDE
+376 STPDNCKKFV
-381 DIRIDLI
+381 IQ
-388 RETSEMQ
+388 ETTEMQ
-395 NIKKYSESY
+395 NIKKYSENY

-421 LNELFAYDVQRK
+421 LNELFAYDVQHE
-433 NYENSII
+433 NYQDSII

-447 SGFAIKGEEKRW
+447 SGFGIKGEENQW
-459 DYKEQLKCILAKEG
+459 DYKEQLKCILVKEG

-486 MKESCRFYLASDIME
+486 MKETCRFYLASDIME
-501 RQYEDVRLYYDR
+501 RQYEDLRLYYDR
-513 LGYDRIKALGFK
+513 LGYERIKALGFK

-533 QRSYRANDIKQKF
+533 ERSYRANDIKQKF
-546 REIFIVG
+546 RETFIVG
-553 QRIATEDIKRIMSEI
+553 ERMATEDIKRIMSEI

-576 SGVATHLEREYG
+576 SGVATHLERDYG
-588 IRMKNVKIVTSDGIR
+588 IRMKNVKVATPDGFR
-603 KNGYEFM
+603 KNGFEFI

>member
-1 MGDIEKVKRIEVPEN
+1 MAEIKVPEN

-27 LPKGILNKDVTGC
+27 LPKGILNKGVTGC
-40 GATSVAIKD
+40 GATSVAIED

-69 HKGLLGVYGDVK
+69 HEGLLGVYGDVK
-81 NDEIMLYLEKTETP
+81 NDEIMVYLEKAETP

-107 AKLIDNKSEWRVVVD
+107 AKLIADKSDWRVVVD
-122 EYQYLLIDSGFRSDK
+122 EYQHLLIDSGFRSDK

-162 YIQKME
+162 YIHKME
-168 QFKDVPYTELEWGER
+168 QFKDVPYTELIWGDM
-183 VEKIYVER
+183 VEKIDVER
-191 VVSAK
+191 IVSAK
-196 PIDNAIKIVR
+196 PINNAIEIVR
-206 NYQQGNF
+206 NYQNGNF
-213 PKEGKNVSNECVIFL
+213 PSEGEAVSKESVIFL
-228 NSVTNISNIVRQTEL
+228 NSVTNIANIVRQTKL

-263 QIKEGFD
+263 QIGKGYD
-270 IGTIPLEGEPHKMFT
+270 IGAIPLKGEPHKMFT

-297 YSTCASTFVVSDNRK
+297 YSTCASTFVISDNKK

-332 ACNPFRKTIVFIYN
+332 ACNPFRKAIIFIYN

-355 SYKNGIERKLEKSIK
+355 VYKKAIEQKLEKSVK
-370 MAEYKN
+370 MAEWKN
-376 CATDE
+376 GAPDYFKK
-381 DIRIDLI
+381 DVIK
-388 RETSEMQ
+388 ETSEMQ

-421 LNELFAYDVQRK
+421 LNELFAYDVQHE
-433 NYENSII
+433 NYQDSII

-447 SGFAIKGEEKRW
+447 SGFGIKDEEKRS
-459 DYKEQLKCILAKEG
+459 DYK
-473 FADRMKRYCELRQ
+473 
-486 MKESCRFYLASDIME
+486 
-501 RQYEDVRLYYDR
+501 
-513 LGYDRIKALGFK
+513 
-525 EKDLKNEL
+525 
-533 QRSYRANDIKQKF
+533 
-546 REIFIVG
+546 
-553 QRIATEDIKRIMSEI
+553 
-568 YSMYGINK
+568 
-576 SGVATHLEREYG
+576 
-588 IRMKNVKIVTSDGIR
+588 
-603 KNGYEFM
+603 

>member
-1 MGDIEKVKRIEVPEN
+1 MAEIKVPEN
-16 VEFLTNWDGFE
+16 VEFLTDWNGFE
-27 LPKGILNKDVTGC
+27 LPKGILNKGVTGC
-40 GATSVAIKD
+40 GATSVAIED

-69 HKGLLGVYGDVK
+69 HKGLFGVFGDVK
-81 NDEIMLYLEKTETP
+81 NDEIMAYLEKAETP

-107 AKLIDNKSEWRVVVD
+107 AKLIDDKSDWRVVVD
-122 EYQYLLIDSGFRSDK
+122 EYHYLLIDSGFRSDK

-162 YIQKME
+162 YIQGME
-168 QFKDVPYTELEWGER
+168 HFKDVPYTKLIWGDR
-183 VEKIYVER
+183 VERIYVER
-191 VVSAK
+191 EVSAK

-206 NYQQGNF
+206 NYQNGNF
-213 PKEGKNVSNECVIFL
+213 PKEGDAVSKECVIFL
-228 NSVTNISNIVRQTEL
+228 NSVTNIANIIHQTKI

-263 QIKEGFD
+263 QIGKGYD
-270 IGTIPLEGEPHKMFT
+270 IGIIPLEGEPHKMFT

-297 YSTCASTFVVSDNRK
+297 YSPCASTFVISDNKK

-332 ACNPFRKTIVFIYN
+332 ACNPFRKTMVFIYN
-346 VDIGENDAD
+346 VDIGESNAD
-355 SYKNGIERKLEKSIK
+355 IYKNAIEQKLEKSIK
-370 MAEYKN
+370 MAEWKN
-376 CATDE
+376 GAPDYFKK
-381 DIRIDLI
+381 DVIK
-388 RETSEMQ
+388 ETSEMQ

-421 LNELFAYDVQRK
+421 LNELFAYDVQHE
-433 NYENSII
+433 NYQDSII
-440 VKKQLEE
+440 IKKQLEE
-447 SGFAIKGEEKRW
+447 SGFGIKGEEKRS
-459 DYKEQLKCILAKEG
+459 DYKEQLKCILVKEG

-486 MKESCRFYLASDIME
+486 LKETNPYYLADEIME
-501 RQYEDVRLYYDR
+501 RQYEDLKLYYDR
-513 LGYDRIKALGFK
+513 LGYDRIKALGYK
-525 EKDLKNEL
+525 EKDMKNEL
-533 QRSYRANDIKQKF
+533 ERSYRENDIKRKF
-546 REIFIVG
+546 REVFVVG
-553 QRIATEDIKRIMSEI
+553 ERMSTEEIKRTMTEI
-568 YSMYGINK
+568 YANYGIRKN
-576 SGVATHLEREYG
+576 GVAKQLENEYG
-588 IRMKNVKIVTSDGIR
+588 IRMKYVKISTPDGIR
-603 KNGYEFM
+603 KGGYEFI

>member
-1 MGDIEKVKRIEVPEN
+1 MPEN
-16 VEFLTNWDGFE
+16 VEFLTEWNGFE
-27 LPKGILNKDVTGC
+27 LPKGILNKGVTGR
-40 GATSVAIKD
+40 GATSVAIQD

-69 HKGLLGVYGDVK
+69 HEGLLGVYGDVK
-81 NDEIMLYLEKTETP
+81 NDEIMAYLEKAETP

-107 AKLIDNKSEWRVVVD
+107 AKLITDKSDWRVVVD

-137 AIALLDVVN
+137 AIALLDIVN

-162 YIQKME
+162 YIQQME
-168 QFKDVPYTELEWGER
+168 QFKDVPYTELIWGDR
-183 VEKIYVER
+183 VERIYVER
-191 VVSAK
+191 EVSAK

-206 NYQQGNF
+206 NYQNGIF
-213 PKEGKNVSNECVIFL
+213 PKEGDAVSKECVIFL
-228 NSVTNISNIVRQTEL
+228 NSVTNIANIIHQTKI

-263 QIKEGFD
+263 QIGKGYD
-270 IGTIPLEGEPHKMFT
+270 IGAIPLEGEPHKMFT

-297 YSTCASTFVVSDNRK
+297 YSTCASTFVISDNKK

-332 ACNPFRKTIVFIYN
+332 ACNPFRKTMVFIYN
-346 VDIGENDAD
+346 VDIGESNAD
-355 SYKNGIERKLEKSIK
+355 IYKNAIEQKLEKSIK
-370 MAEYKN
+370 MAEWKN
-376 CATDE
+376 GAPDYFKK
-381 DIRIDLI
+381 DVIK
-388 RETSEMQ
+388 ETSEMQ

-421 LNELFAYDVQRK
+421 LNELFAYDVQHE
-433 NYENSII
+433 NYQNSII

-447 SGFAIKGEEKRW
+447 SGFDIKEEERQS
-459 DYKEQLKCILAKEG
+459 DYKEQLKCILTKEG

-486 MKESCRFYLASDIME
+486 LKQTNPYYIADEIME
-501 RQYEDVRLYYDR
+501 RQYEGLKLYYDR
-513 LGYDRIKALGFK
+513 LGCERIKALGFK

-533 QRSYRANDIKQKF
+533 ERCYRENDIKRKF
-546 REIFIVG
+546 REVFAVG
-553 QRIATEDIKRIMSEI
+553 ERMSTEDIKRIMTEI
-568 YSMYGINK
+568 YAKYGISK
-576 SGVATHLEREYG
+576 KGVATHLERDYG
-588 IRMKNVKIVTSDGIR
+588 IRLKPIKVAMPDGSR
-603 KNGYEFM
+603 KGGYEFI

>member
-1 MGDIEKVKRIEVPEN
+1 MAVKYVPEN
-16 VEFLTNWDGFE
+16 VEFLTNWNGFE
-27 LPKGILNKDVTGC
+27 LPKGILNKGVTGC
-40 GATSVAIKD
+40 GATSVAIQD

-69 HKGLLGVYGDVK
+69 HEGLLGVFGDVK
-81 NDEIMLYLEKTETP
+81 NDEIMAYLETTETP

-107 AKLIDNKSEWRVVVD
+107 AKLITDKSDWRVVVD

-137 AIALLDVVN
+137 AIAFLNAVS

-168 QFKDVPYTELEWGER
+168 QFNDVPYTELIWGDR
-183 VEKIYVER
+183 VERIDVER
-191 VVSAK
+191 IVSPK
-196 PIDNAIKIVR
+196 PINNAIEIVR
-206 NYQQGNF
+206 NYQNGVF
-213 PKEGKNVSNECVIFL
+213 PTEGDAISKECVIFL
-228 NSVTNISNIVRQTEL
+228 NSVTNITNIVRQTKL
-243 PPEDV
+243 PHEDV

-263 QIKEGFD
+263 QIDEGFD
-270 IGTIPLEGEPHKMFT
+270 IGSIPLEGEPHKMFT

-297 YSTCASTFVVSDNRK
+297 YSTCASTFVISDNKK
-312 VHTSIDIATELAQ
+312 VHTSIDIATELVQ

-346 VDIGENDAD
+346 VDIGEGNAD
-355 SYKNGIERKLEKSIK
+355 VYKEAIEQKLRKSEGLAEWKNSAPEDFKKDVIK
-370 MAEYKN
+370 
-376 CATDE
+376 
-381 DIRIDLI
+381 
-388 RETSEMQ
+388 ETSEMQ

-404 VRYDEKSDSFTV
+404 VRYDEKSDCFTV

-421 LNELFAYDVQRK
+421 LNELFAYDVQHE
-433 NYENSII
+433 NYQNSII

-447 SGFAIKGEEKRW
+447 SGFDMKKEERQS
-459 DYKEQLKCILAKEG
+459 DYKEQLKCILTKEG

-486 MKESCRFYLASDIME
+486 LKQTNPYYIADEIME
-501 RQYEDVRLYYDR
+501 RQYEGLKLYYDR
-513 LGYDRIKALGFK
+513 LGFERIRALGFK

-533 QRSYRANDIKQKF
+533 ERCYRENDIKRKF
-546 REIFIVG
+546 REVFAVG
-553 QRIATEDIKRIMSEI
+553 ERMLTEDIKRIMTEI
-568 YSMYGINK
+568 YADYGISK
-576 SGVATHLEREYG
+576 KGVATQLERDYG
-588 IRMKNVKIVTSDGIR
+588 IRLKPIKIAMPDGSR
-603 KNGYEFM
+603 KGGYEFI

>member
-1 MGDIEKVKRIEVPEN
+1 MAEIKVPEN
-16 VEFLTNWDGFE
+16 VEFLTEWNGFE
-27 LPKGILNKDVTGC
+27 LPKGILNKGVTGC
-40 GATSVAIKD
+40 GATSVAIED

-81 NDEIMLYLEKTETP
+81 NDEIMAYLEKAETP

-107 AKLIDNKSEWRVVVD
+107 AKLIDDKSDWRVVVD

-162 YIQKME
+162 YIQEME
-168 QFKDVPYTELEWGER
+168 QFKDVPYTELIWGER
-183 VEKIYVER
+183 VERIYVARE
-191 VVSAK
+191 VSAK
-196 PIDNAIKIVR
+196 PIDNAIKIVK
-206 NYQQGNF
+206 NYQNGIF
-213 PKEGKNVSNECVIFL
+213 PKEGDAVSKECVIFL
-228 NSVTNISNIVRQTEL
+228 NSVTNIANIIHQTKI

-263 QIKEGFD
+263 QIGKGYD

-297 YSTCASTFVVSDNRK
+297 YSTCASTFVISDNKK

-346 VDIGENDAD
+346 VDIGESDAYI
-355 SYKNGIERKLEKSIK
+355 YKEVIEQKLEKSVK
-370 MAEYKN
+370 MAEWKN
-376 CATDE
+376 SAPDYFKK
-381 DIRIDLI
+381 DVIK
-388 RETSEMQ
+388 ETSEMQ

-421 LNELFAYDVQRK
+421 LNELFAYDVQHE
-433 NYENSII
+433 NYQDSII
-440 VKKQLEE
+440 VKKQLKD
-447 SGFAIKGEEKRW
+447 SGFGIKGEERRS
-459 DYKEQLKCILAKEG
+459 DYKEQLRCILVKEG

-486 MKESCRFYLASDIME
+486 LKETNPYYLADEIME
-501 RQYEDVRLYYDR
+501 RQYEDLRLYYDR
-513 LGYDRIKALGFK
+513 LGYDRIKALGYK

-533 QRSYRANDIKQKF
+533 ERCYRENDIKRKF
-546 REIFIVG
+546 REVFTVG
-553 QRIATEDIKRIMSEI
+553 ERMSTEDIKRTMTEI
-568 YSMYGINK
+568 YASYGIK
-576 SGVATHLEREYG
+576 KKGVATQLERDYG
-588 IRMKNVKIVTSDGIR
+588 IRLKPTKVTMPDGFR
-603 KNGYEFM
+603 KGGYEFI

>member
-1 MGDIEKVKRIEVPEN
+1 MAVRYVPEN
-16 VEFLTNWDGFE
+16 VEFLAKWDGFE
-27 LPKGILNKDVTGC
+27 LPKGILNKGVTGC
-40 GATSVAIKD
+40 GATSVAIED

-69 HKGLLGVYGDVK
+69 HKGLLGVFGDVK
-81 NDEIMLYLEKTETP
+81 NDEIMAYLEKTETP

-107 AKLIDNKSEWRVVVD
+107 AKLIDDKSDWRVVVD

-137 AIALLDVVN
+137 AIALLDAVN

-162 YIQKME
+162 YIQEME
-168 QFKDVPYTELEWGER
+168 QFKDVPYTELIWGNM
-183 VEKIYVER
+183 VEKIDVER
-191 VVSAK
+191 IVSAK
-196 PIDNAIKIVR
+196 PINNAIEIVR
-206 NYQQGNF
+206 NYQNGNF
-213 PKEGKNVSNECVIFL
+213 PKEGDAESKECVIFL
-228 NSVTNISNIVRQTEL
+228 NSVTNISNIVKQTKL

-248 NIIVADTE
+248 NIIIADTE

-263 QIKEGFD
+263 QIDEGFD
-270 IGTIPLEGEPHKMFT
+270 IGSIPLEGEPHKMFT

-297 YSTCASTFVVSDNRK
+297 YSTCASTFVISDNKK

-332 ACNPFRKTIVFIYN
+332 ACNPFRKTVVFIYN
-346 VDIGENDAD
+346 VDIGEGD
-355 SYKNGIERKLEKSIK
+355 SDIYKKAIEQKLEKSER
-370 MAEYKN
+370 MAEWKN
-376 CATDE
+376 SAPDYFKK
-381 DIRIDLI
+381 DVIK
-388 RETSEMQ
+388 ETSEMQ

-421 LNELFAYDVQRK
+421 LNELFAYDVQHE
-433 NYENSII
+433 NYQDSII

-447 SGFAIKGEEKRW
+447 NGFRIKGEERQS

-473 FADRMKRYCELRQ
+473 FADRMRRYCELRQ
-486 MKESCRFYLASDIME
+486 MKESCKFYLASDIME
-501 RQYEDVRLYYDR
+501 RQYEDLRLYYDR
-513 LGYDRIKALGFK
+513 LGYERIKSLGYK

-533 QRSYRANDIKQKF
+533 ERSYYENDIKQKF
-546 REIFIVG
+546 REVFAVG
-553 QRIATEDIKRIMSEI
+553 ERMSTEDIKRTMTEI
-568 YSMYGINK
+568 YANYGIK
-576 SGVATHLEREYG
+576 KKGVATQLERDYG
-588 IRMKNVKIVTSDGIR
+588 ISLKPIKVTTPDGIR
-603 KNGYEFM
+603 KGGYEFI

>member
-1 MGDIEKVKRIEVPEN
+1 MVLKDVKQVPEN

-27 LPKGILNKDVTGC
+27 LPKGILNKGVTGC
-40 GATSVAIKD
+40 GATSVAIED

-54 ICSPRINLIKNKVGQ
+54 ICSPRINLIKNKIGQ

-81 NDEIMLYLEKTETP
+81 NDEIMAYLEKTETP

-107 AKLIDNKSEWRVVVD
+107 AKLIDDKTDWRVVID

-168 QFKDVPYTELEWGER
+168 QFKDVPYTELIWGDR
-183 VEKIYVER
+183 VEKIGVER
-191 VVSAK
+191 IVSAK

-206 NYQQGNF
+206 NYQNGIF
-213 PKEGKNVSNECVIFL
+213 PKEGDAVSKECVIFL
-228 NSVTNISNIVRQTEL
+228 NSVTNIANIVRQTEL

-263 QIKEGFD
+263 QIDKGFD

-297 YSTCASTFVVSDNRK
+297 YSKCASTFVISDNKK

-346 VDIGENDAD
+346 VDIGEWD
-355 SYKNGIERKLEKSIK
+355 SEVYKQAIEQKLEKSEK
-370 MAEYKN
+370 MAEWKN
-376 CATDE
+376 GAPDYFKKE
-381 DIRIDLI
+381 IIK
-388 RETSEMQ
+388 ETSEMQ

-404 VRYDEKSDSFTV
+404 VRYDEKVDRFTV

-421 LNELFAYDVQRK
+421 LNELFAYDVQHE
-433 NYENSII
+433 NYQDSII
-440 VKKQLEE
+440 VKKHLEE
-447 SGFAIKGEEKRW
+447 SGFGIKGKEIQW
-459 DYKEQLKCILAKEG
+459 DYKEQLKCILVKEG

-501 RQYEDVRLYYDR
+501 RQNEDLRLYYDR
-513 LGYDRIKALGFK
+513 LGYERIKALGYK

-533 QRSYRANDIKQKF
+533 ERSYRENDIKRKF
-546 REIFIVG
+546 REVFVVG
-553 QRIATEDIKRIMSEI
+553 ERMSTEDIKRTMTGI
-568 YSMYGINK
+568 YADYGISK
-576 SGVATHLEREYG
+576 KGVATQLERDYG
-588 IRMKNVKIVTSDGIR
+588 IRLKPIKVTMSDGFR
-603 KNGYEFM
+603 KSGYEFI

>member
-1 MGDIEKVKRIEVPEN
+1 MAEIYVPEN
-16 VEFLTNWDGFE
+16 VEFLTDWNGFE
-27 LPKGILNKDVTGC
+27 LPKGILNKGVTGC
-40 GATSVAIKD
+40 GATSVAIED

-69 HKGLLGVYGDVK
+69 HKGFLGVYGEVK
-81 NDEIMLYLEKTETP
+81 NDEIMAYLEKAETP

-107 AKLIDNKSEWRVVVD
+107 AKLINDKYDWRVVVD

-162 YIQKME
+162 YIQGME
-168 QFKDVPYTELEWGER
+168 QFKDVPYTELIWGDR
-183 VEKIYVER
+183 VERIYVAREI
-191 VVSAK
+191 STK
-196 PIDNAIKIVR
+196 PIDNAVKIVR
-206 NYQQGNF
+206 NYQNGIF
-213 PKEGKNVSNECVIFL
+213 PKEGDAVSKECVIFL
-228 NSVTNISNIVRQTEL
+228 NSVTNIANIIHQTKI

-263 QIKEGFD
+263 QIGKGYD
-270 IGTIPLEGEPHKMFT
+270 IGAIPLEGEPHKMFT

-297 YSTCASTFVVSDNRK
+297 YSTCASTFVISDNKK

-346 VDIGENDAD
+346 VDIGESNAD
-355 SYKNGIERKLEKSIK
+355 VYKEAIEQKLEKSIK
-370 MAEYKN
+370 MAEWKN
-376 CATDE
+376 GAPDYFKK
-381 DIRIDLI
+381 DVIK
-388 RETSEMQ
+388 ETSEMQ

-404 VRYDEKSDSFTV
+404 VRYDEKSDSFTI

-421 LNELFAYDVQRK
+421 LNELFAYDVQHE
-433 NYENSII
+433 NYQDSII

-447 SGFAIKGEEKRW
+447 SGFGIKGEEKRS
-459 DYKEQLKCILAKEG
+459 DYKEQLKCILVKEG

-486 MKESCRFYLASDIME
+486 LKETNPYYLADEIME
-501 RQYEDVRLYYDR
+501 RQYEGLKLYYDR
-513 LGYDRIKALGFK
+513 LGYYRIKALGYK

-533 QRSYRANDIKQKF
+533 ERSYYENDIKQQF
-546 REIFIVG
+546 REVFVVG
-553 QRIATEDIKRIMSEI
+553 ERMSTEDIKRTMTEI
-568 YSMYGINK
+568 YANY
-576 SGVATHLEREYG
+576 
-588 IRMKNVKIVTSDGIR
+588 GIR
-603 KNGYEFM
+603 KNGVAKQLERDYGIRLKSVKVKMPGGIRKGGYEFI

>member
-1 MGDIEKVKRIEVPEN
+1 MAVKYVPEN
-16 VEFLTNWDGFE
+16 VEFLTDWNGFE
-27 LPKGILNKDVTGC
+27 LPKGILNKGVTGC
-40 GATSVAIKD
+40 GATSVAIED
-49 EHKTI
+49 DHKTI

-69 HKGLLGVYGDVK
+69 HEGLLGVFGDVK
-81 NDEIMLYLEKTETP
+81 NDEIMAYLEKAETP

-107 AKLIDNKSEWRVVVD
+107 AKLIDDKSDWRVVID

-146 EFDYVTYLS
+146 EFNYVTYLS

-162 YIQKME
+162 YIQGME
-168 QFKDVPYTELEWGER
+168 QFKDVPYTELIWGDR
-183 VEKIYVER
+183 VERIYVAREI
-191 VVSAK
+191 STK

-206 NYQQGNF
+206 NYQNGIF
-213 PKEGKNVSNECVIFL
+213 PKEGDAVSKECVIFL
-228 NSVTNISNIVRQTEL
+228 NSVTNIANIIHQTKI

-263 QIKEGFD
+263 QIGKGYD
-270 IGTIPLEGEPHKMFT
+270 IGAIPLEGEPHKMFT

-297 YSTCASTFVVSDNRK
+297 YSTCASTFVISDNKK

-346 VDIGENDAD
+346 VDIGESNAD
-355 SYKNGIERKLEKSIK
+355 VYKEAIEQKLEKSIK
-370 MAEYKN
+370 MAEWKN
-376 CATDE
+376 GAPDYFKK
-381 DIRIDLI
+381 DVIK
-388 RETSEMQ
+388 ETSEMQ

-421 LNELFAYDVQRK
+421 LNELFAYDVQHE
-433 NYENSII
+433 NYQDSII

-447 SGFAIKGEEKRW
+447 SGFGIKGEEKRS
-459 DYKEQLKCILAKEG
+459 DYKEQLKCILVKEG

-486 MKESCRFYLASDIME
+486 LKETNPYYLADEIME
-501 RQYEDVRLYYDR
+501 RQYEDLRLYYDR
-513 LGYDRIKALGFK
+513 LGYYRIKALGYK

-533 QRSYRANDIKQKF
+533 ERSYYENDIKQKF
-546 REIFIVG
+546 REVFVVG
-553 QRIATEDIKRIMSEI
+553 ERMSTEDIKRTMTEI
-568 YSMYGINK
+568 YANYGIK
-576 SGVATHLEREYG
+576 KKGVATQLERDYG
-588 IRMKNVKIVTSDGIR
+588 IRLKSVKVKMPGGIR
-603 KNGYEFM
+603 KGGYEFI

>member
-1 MGDIEKVKRIEVPEN
+1 MAEIKVPEN
-16 VEFLTNWDGFE
+16 VEFLTDWNGFE
-27 LPKGILNKDVTGC
+27 LPKGILNKGVTGC
-40 GATSVAIKD
+40 GATSVAIED

-69 HKGLLGVYGDVK
+69 HKGLFGVFGDVK
-81 NDEIMLYLEKTETP
+81 NDEIMAYLEKAETP

-107 AKLIDNKSEWRVVVD
+107 AKLIDDKSDWRVVVD
-122 EYQYLLIDSGFRSDK
+122 EYHYLLIDSGFRSDK

-162 YIQKME
+162 YIQGME
-168 QFKDVPYTELEWGER
+168 HFKDVPYTELIWGDR
-183 VEKIYVER
+183 VERIYVER
-191 VVSAK
+191 EVSAK

-206 NYQQGNF
+206 NYQNGNF
-213 PKEGKNVSNECVIFL
+213 PKEGDAVSKECVIFL
-228 NSVTNISNIVRQTEL
+228 NSVTNIANIIHQTKI

-263 QIKEGFD
+263 QIGKGYD
-270 IGTIPLEGEPHKMFT
+270 IGIIPLEREPHKMFT

-297 YSTCASTFVVSDNRK
+297 YSPCASTFVISDNKK

-332 ACNPFRKTIVFIYN
+332 ACNPFRKTMVFIYN
-346 VDIGENDAD
+346 VDIGESNAD
-355 SYKNGIERKLEKSIK
+355 IYKNAIEQKLEKSIK
-370 MAEYKN
+370 MAEWKN
-376 CATDE
+376 GAPDYFKK
-381 DIRIDLI
+381 DVIK
-388 RETSEMQ
+388 ETSEMQ

-421 LNELFAYDVQRK
+421 LNELFAYDVQHE
-433 NYENSII
+433 NYQDSII
-440 VKKQLEE
+440 IKKQLEE
-447 SGFAIKGEEKRW
+447 SGFGIKGEEKRS
-459 DYKEQLKCILAKEG
+459 DYKEQLKCILVKEG

-486 MKESCRFYLASDIME
+486 LKETNPYYLADEIME
-501 RQYEDVRLYYDR
+501 RQYEDLKLYYDR
-513 LGYDRIKALGFK
+513 LGYDRIKALGYK

-533 QRSYRANDIKQKF
+533 ELCYRENDIKRKF
-546 REIFIVG
+546 REVFIVG
-553 QRIATEDIKRIMSEI
+553 ERMSTEDIKRTMTEI
-568 YSMYGINK
+568 YASYGIK
-576 SGVATHLEREYG
+576 KKGVATQLERDYG
-588 IRMKNVKIVTSDGIR
+588 ISLKPIKVTTPDGIR
-603 KNGYEFM
+603 KGGYEFI

>member
-1 MGDIEKVKRIEVPEN
+1 MAEIKVPEN
-16 VEFLTNWDGFE
+16 VEFLTDWNGFE
-27 LPKGILNKDVTGC
+27 LPKGILNKGVTGC
-40 GATSVAIKD
+40 GATSVAIED

-69 HKGLLGVYGDVK
+69 HKGLFGVFGDVK
-81 NDEIMLYLEKTETP
+81 NDEIMAYLEKAETP

-107 AKLIDNKSEWRVVVD
+107 AKLIDDKSDWRVVVD
-122 EYQYLLIDSGFRSDK
+122 EYHYLLIDSGFRSDK

-162 YIQKME
+162 YIQGME
-168 QFKDVPYTELEWGER
+168 HFKDVPYTELIWGDR
-183 VEKIYVER
+183 VERIYVER
-191 VVSAK
+191 EVSAK

-206 NYQQGNF
+206 NYQNGNF
-213 PKEGKNVSNECVIFL
+213 PKEGDAVSKECVIFL
-228 NSVTNISNIVRQTEL
+228 NSVTNIANIIHQTKI

-263 QIKEGFD
+263 QIGKGYD
-270 IGTIPLEGEPHKMFT
+270 IGIIPLEGEPHKMFT

-297 YSTCASTFVVSDNRK
+297 YSPCASTFVISDNKK

-332 ACNPFRKTIVFIYN
+332 ACNPFRKTMVFIYN
-346 VDIGENDAD
+346 VDIGESNAD
-355 SYKNGIERKLEKSIK
+355 IYKNAIEQKLEKSIK
-370 MAEYKN
+370 MAEWKN
-376 CATDE
+376 GAPDYFKK
-381 DIRIDLI
+381 DVIK
-388 RETSEMQ
+388 ETSEMQ

-421 LNELFAYDVQRK
+421 LNELFAYDVQHE
-433 NYENSII
+433 NYQDSII
-440 VKKQLEE
+440 IKKQLEE
-447 SGFAIKGEEKRW
+447 SGFGIKGEEKRS
-459 DYKEQLKCILAKEG
+459 DYKEQLKCILVKEG

-486 MKESCRFYLASDIME
+486 LKETNPYYLADEIME
-501 RQYEDVRLYYDR
+501 RQYEDLKLYYDR
-513 LGYDRIKALGFK
+513 LGYDRIKALGYK
-525 EKDLKNEL
+525 EKDMKNEL
-533 QRSYRANDIKQKF
+533 ERSYRENDIKRKF
-546 REIFIVG
+546 REVFVVG
-553 QRIATEDIKRIMSEI
+553 ERMSTEEIKRTMTEI
-568 YSMYGINK
+568 YANYGIRKN
-576 SGVATHLEREYG
+576 GVAKQLENEYG
-588 IRMKNVKIVTSDGIR
+588 IRMKYVKISTPDGIR
-603 KNGYEFM
+603 KGGYEFI

>member
-27 LPKGILNKDVTGC
+27 LPKGILNKGVTGC
-40 GATSVAIKD
+40 GATSVAIED

-81 NDEIMLYLEKTETP
+81 NDEIMAYLEKTETP

-107 AKLIDNKSEWRVVVD
+107 AKLIDDKSDWRVVVD

-146 EFDYVTYLS
+146 GFDYVTYLS

-162 YIQKME
+162 YIQEME
-168 QFKDVPYTELEWGER
+168 QFKDVPYTELIWGDN
-183 VEKIYVER
+183 VEKIDVER

-196 PIDNAIKIVR
+196 PIDNAIMIVR
-206 NYQQGNF
+206 NYQNGEF
-213 PKEGKNVSNECVIFL
+213 PKIGDAVSKECVIFL

-297 YSTCASTFVVSDNRK
+297 YSTCASTFVISDNKK

-346 VDIGENDAD
+346 VDIGEAD
-355 SYKNGIERKLEKSIK
+355 SEVYKKAIEQKLEKSEK
-370 MAEYKN
+370 MAEWKN
-376 CATDE
+376 GAPD
-381 DIRIDLI
+381 DFKKDVIK
-388 RETSEMQ
+388 ETSEMQ

-404 VRYDEKSDSFTV
+404 VRYDEKSDCFTV

-421 LNELFAYDVQRK
+421 LNELFAYDVQHE
-433 NYENSII
+433 NYQDSVI

-447 SGFAIKGEEKRW
+447 SGFGIKGEESQW
-459 DYKEQLKCILAKEG
+459 DYKEQLKCILVKEG
-473 FADRMKRYCELRQ
+473 FTDRMKRYCELRQ
-486 MKESCRFYLASDIME
+486 MKETCRFYLASDIME
-501 RQYEDVRLYYDR
+501 RQYEDLRLYYDR
-513 LGYDRIKALGFK
+513 LGYERIKALGFK

-533 QRSYRANDIKQKF
+533 QRSYCENDIRQKF
-546 REIFIVG
+546 RDTFIVG
-553 QRIATEDIKRIMSEI
+553 QRMATEDIKWRMSEI

-576 SGVATHLEREYG
+576 SGVATHLERDYG
-588 IRMKNVKIVTSDGIR
+588 IRMKYVKVVTSDGIR
-603 KNGYEFM
+603 KNGYEFI

>member
-1 MGDIEKVKRIEVPEN
+1 MAEIYVPEN
-16 VEFLTNWDGFE
+16 VEFLTNWNGFE
-27 LPKGILNKDVTGC
+27 LPKGILNKGVTGC
-40 GATSVAIKD
+40 GATSVAIED

-54 ICSPRINLIKNKVGQ
+54 ICSPRINLIKNKVSQ

-81 NDEIMLYLEKTETP
+81 NDEIMAYLEKTETP

-107 AKLIDNKSEWRVVVD
+107 AKLIEDKTDWRVVVD

-168 QFKDVPYTELEWGER
+168 QFEDVPYTELVWGNR
-183 VEKIYVER
+183 VEKIFVER

-206 NYQQGNF
+206 NYQNGNF
-213 PKEGKNVSNECVIFL
+213 PSEGEAVSKECVIFL
-228 NSVTNISNIVRQTEL
+228 NSVTNIANIVRQTKL

-263 QIKEGFD
+263 QIDEGFD
-270 IGTIPLEGEPHKMFT
+270 IGSIPLEGEPHKMFT

-297 YSTCASTFVVSDNRK
+297 YSTCASTFVISDNKK

-346 VDIGENDAD
+346 VDIGESNAD
-355 SYKNGIERKLEKSIK
+355 VYKEAIEQKLEKSIK
-370 MAEYKN
+370 MAEWKN
-376 CATDE
+376 GAPDYFKK
-381 DIRIDLI
+381 DVIK
-388 RETSEMQ
+388 ETSEMQ

-421 LNELFAYDVQRK
+421 LNELFAYDVQHE
-433 NYENSII
+433 NYQDSII

-447 SGFAIKGEEKRW
+447 SGFGIKGEEKRS
-459 DYKEQLKCILAKEG
+459 DYKEQLKCILVKEG
-473 FADRMKRYCELRQ
+473 FADRIKRYCELRQ
-486 MKESCRFYLASDIME
+486 LKETNPYYLADEIME
-501 RQYEDVRLYYDR
+501 RQYEDLKLYYDR
-513 LGYDRIKALGFK
+513 LGHERIKALGFK

-533 QRSYRANDIKQKF
+533 ERCYRENDIKRKF
-546 REIFIVG
+546 REVFAVG
-553 QRIATEDIKRIMSEI
+553 ERMSTEDIKRTMTEI
-568 YSMYGINK
+568 YASYGIKKN
-576 SGVATHLEREYG
+576 GVATQLERDYG
-588 IRMKNVKIVTSDGIR
+588 IRLKPIKVTMPDGNR
-603 KNGYEFM
+603 KGGYEFI